1 MHQFL
6 ENPENF
12 LHSLNLKTG
21 RFEFIE
27 ADRKTLSSL
36 PFLDYRFIG
45 EGSEKGSVPVQ
56 RAFQILKNANLK
68 APAKPVNFIFHSA
81 FCCSTMI
88 AKTLDI
94 EGKNLS
100 LKEPFALLGLAQYKK
115 NRRNFSS
122 DDPNWRVLL
131 DMTLNLLSRPHLENE
146 KTLIKPSNAANNLAN
161 EVLNSRLTGNVLFL
175 YSPLERFLI
184 SVLNGGVARTGT
196 INQLFSDIVRD
207 QQAHLPIELHEI
219 GFLSPLKKASL
230 MWGLQVTHFQRIAEG
245 ETEGRIK
252 TLDCETFL
260 DSPEKTL
267 GRLADFFDFEISSR
281 EIENI
286 LEGPTFRTHSKDPD
300 LRFSKKDWEVRKKEI
315 LRGSKSRVNA
325 ALRFAEDLGFPVE
338 GNLPAKLLK
347 N

>member
-1 MHQFL
+1 MHHFL

-12 LHSLNLKTG
+12 LHSINLETG
-21 RFEFIE
+21 SFEFVK
-27 ADRKTLSSL
+27 ADRNTLSSL

-56 RAFQILKNANLK
+56 NAFQILKNSKLK
-68 APAKPVNFIFHSA
+68 APARPVNFIFHSA

-115 NRRNFSS
+115 DRRDFDS
-122 DDPNWRVLL
+122 DDPKWRALL

-161 EVLNSRLTGNVLFL
+161 EVLNSPATGNVLFL

-196 INQLFSDIVRD
+196 INQLFPDIVRD

-230 MWGLQVTHFQRIAEG
+230 MWGLQVADFQRIVKS

-267 GRLADFFDFEISSR
+267 GKLADFFDFEISSG
-281 EIENI
+281 EIDEI
-286 LEGPTFRTHSKDPD
+286 LAGPAFRTHSKDAD
-300 LRFSKKDWEVRKKEI
+300 LRFSKKDWDLRKEEI
-315 LRGSKSRVNA
+315 LKGAKISVGE
-325 ALRFAEDLGFPVE
+325 ALRFAEDLGFPIE
-338 GNLPAKLLK
+338 GNLPAGLQ
-347 N
+347 